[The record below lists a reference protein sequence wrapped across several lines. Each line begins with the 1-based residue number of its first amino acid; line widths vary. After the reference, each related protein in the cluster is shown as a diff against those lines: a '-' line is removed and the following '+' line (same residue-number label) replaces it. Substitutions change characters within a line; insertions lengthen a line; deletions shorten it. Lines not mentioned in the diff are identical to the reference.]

1 MQTTEAGALYA
12 GADLHGNN
20 VFLSLIDGGGKEVY
34 RRRVKANLEA
44 VNEALDSYWPRIE
57 AMGVESTFNWYW
69 LVDGL
74 QAQGRDVRLGN
85 PAKMTPYEGIKN
97 TDAHTDA
104 RWLAE
109 QLRLGVF
116 PASYIYPRA
125 VRGVR
130 DALRRR
136 QLFVRQRIQAM
147 LSLEGLLVRYGIEAP
162 GSYALKKWTVHD
174 VEATGLEP
182 FVQLQLRTLLGAL
195 RDSERRV
202 KEIEASVKAFAGD
215 RRDPGDDHSAGKR
228 RLRAFRQRRL
238 LRLLLPDGAEP
249 AGEQRQEEGREQ
261 PAQREPASGLGFHRS
276 GDVRAPLR
284 AADAV
289 LVRPEEAAAQRRRGP
304 QGAGLQVGQGGL
316 ARHEWKG
323 LRHAHALWMTGCR
336 RDPERGLA
344 KPLD

>member
-97 TDAHTDA
+97 TDDHTDA

-202 KEIEASVKAFAGD
+202 KEIEASVKAFAEPIEAFRRIRQVPGIGEILGMTIVLESGD
-215 RRDPGDDHSAGKR
+215 FARFATPPTAGRCRAGGRATARRRARTTGATGTRIWPGLSSKR
-228 RLRAFRQRRL
+228 RRSR
-238 LRLLLPDGAEP
+238 
-249 AGEQRQEEGREQ
+249 
-261 PAQREPASGLGFHRS
+261 PASSRRCSPGTTGRS
-276 GDVRAPLR
+276 GSATASWP
-284 AADAV
+284 A
-289 LVRPEEAAAQRRRGP
+289 RRWP
-304 QGAGLQVGQGGL
+304 AS
-316 ARHEWKG
+316 WP
-323 LRHAHALWMTGCR
+323 R
-336 RDPERGLA
+336 RFGTS
-344 KPLD
+344 